1 MYSTVQYPAR
11 VKTNVFVTFCV
22 VTVVSMFLH
31 ALHDRLAQCF
41 RTSNVRP
48 GNSFFGRHL
57 YIYISFAIVN
67 RPGDGIHFLVLI
79 PFMDGI

>member
-1 MYSTVQYPAR
+1 MQKNFPRSQKDMYSTVQYPAR

-57 YIYISFAIVN
+57 YIYIY
-67 RPGDGIHFLVLI
+67 PLQL
-79 PFMDGI
+79 